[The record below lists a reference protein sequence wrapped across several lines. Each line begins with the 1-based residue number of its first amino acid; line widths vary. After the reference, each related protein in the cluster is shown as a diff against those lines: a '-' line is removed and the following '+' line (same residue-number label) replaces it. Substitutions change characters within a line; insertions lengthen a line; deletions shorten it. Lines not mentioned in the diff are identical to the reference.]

1 MISKYESTIGA
12 DDAWKTNE
20 EQSQEDTASRL
31 GAGAEANAEA
41 EAVHGSE
48 GWRCAGPKE
57 EVMGGRQPGEKEAQN
72 TRLPAFLYP
81 LDDASHDQPR

>member
-1 MISKYESTIGA
+1 MIGA
-12 DDAWKTNE
+12 DDAWETNE

-41 EAVHGSE
+41 EAVHGSK

-57 EVMGGRQPGEKEAQN
+57 EVTGGRKPGAKEVNKHQA
-72 TRLPAFLYP
+72 TGFSIPTG
-81 LDDASHDQPR
+81 